1 MPMQELIEEVE
12 AVRFQIGEQVK
23 KRIEEFKET
32 GCNEKRIKSELCF
45 CLLTANYD
53 AEKAIRIQKK
63 VNNDFFVLSLKSL
76 AKRLKDLGYRYPNK
90 RSEYIVACRKCSVI
104 EQLALPEKELREWLV
119 KNIKGLG
126 FKESSHFMRNIGFED
141 VAIIDFHI
149 LDLLER
155 YGIIKR
161 PKTLTG
167 IKYLEIESVLG
178 ELAQRCSITLAELDL
193 YLWYLETGK
202 ILK

>member
-1 MPMQELIEEVE
+1 MQELIEEVE

-155 YGIIKR
+155 YGIIK
-161 PKTLTG
+161 T
-167 IKYLEIESVLG
+167 
-178 ELAQRCSITLAELDL
+178 
-193 YLWYLETGK
+193 
-202 ILK
+202 